1 MPLPIKIILSIAI
14 VEALGFL
21 SGFST
26 MSSLKTWYVDLQKP
40 PGTPPNW
47 IFGPVWTAL
56 YALIGLSFAL
66 VWHKAK
72 PGPEKKQALTLF
84 VIQLVLNFA
93 WTPTFFG
100 AQQILAGLVII
111 VLMAVMI
118 YLTMRAFKKLVPMTF
133 WLLLPYLLWVCYATY
148 LTAGNFILNR

>member
-1 MPLPIKIILSIAI
+1 MPLPVKIILSIVI
-14 VEALGFL
+14 FEALGFL

-26 MSSLKTWYVDLQKP
+26 MSSLKTWYADLQKP

-56 YALIGLSFAL
+56 YALIGLSFSL

-72 PGPEKKQALTLF
+72 LGPEKKRALTLF
-84 VIQLVLNFA
+84 VIQLVLNLA
-93 WTPTFFG
+93 WTPIFFG
-100 AQQILAGLVII
+100 AQQILAGLAII

-148 LTAGNFILNR
+148 LTAGNFVLNR